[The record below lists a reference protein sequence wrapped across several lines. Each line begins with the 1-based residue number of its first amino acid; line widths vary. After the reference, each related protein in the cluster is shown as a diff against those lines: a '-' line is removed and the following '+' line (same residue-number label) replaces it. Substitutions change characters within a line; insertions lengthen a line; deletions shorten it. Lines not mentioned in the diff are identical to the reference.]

1 QSQRE
6 PQRLP
11 EQRPD
16 LGAAPG
22 AVELRHR
29 GRQRHQRASRHQRH
43 QPADGRAHGH
53 PGEGGGAVAAGDDVV
68 DEADQ
73 AGGEVAGDQRR
84 GERCG
89 RAHFLAQARRRC
101 GRGHGGI
108 RGSGGPASATT
119 LAPRQGGPY
128 FRARTRG
135 RGTPF
140 PVRTMNSSPEPAAP
154 APTPAPRG
162 ACANCGTPLL
172 GDHCYACGQP
182 VKGLVRHFSSIVG
195 DVLDSVFEWDARTPR
210 TLWPLLAKPGYLSLE
225 YFAGRRVRY
234 VSPFRLFFFLA
245 IVAFFVGR
253 LVISA
258 DDGTGAAL
266 NIGGDS
272 GIEVARSIE
281 EVEQARE
288 RALAE
293 IGTAREKLRAAAAG
307 GRAPPRGADAALDAA
322 ETAIRAQADERI
334 AAFREAEAQGGP
346 PPVPR
351 PHRISF
357 GPEEGDPVTNPVTVE
372 WLPDFASAW
381 INRQLGRAER
391 NVQRMQEEPDL
402 LVESLLGAVPST
414 LFVLLPIFA
423 LMLKLAY

>member
-1 QSQRE
+1 
-6 PQRLP
+6 
-11 EQRPD
+11 
-16 LGAAPG
+16 
-22 AVELRHR
+22 
-29 GRQRHQRASRHQRH
+29 
-43 QPADGRAHGH
+43 
-53 PGEGGGAVAAGDDVV
+53 
-68 DEADQ
+68 
-73 AGGEVAGDQRR
+73 
-84 GERCG
+84 
-89 RAHFLAQARRRC
+89 
-101 GRGHGGI
+101 
-108 RGSGGPASATT
+108 
-119 LAPRQGGPY
+119 
-128 FRARTRG
+128 
-135 RGTPF
+135 
-140 PVRTMNSSPEPAAP
+140 MNSSPEPAAP

-225 YFAGRRVRY
+225 YLAGRRVRY

-357 GPEEGDPVTNPVTVE
+357 GPEEWDPVTNPVTVE
-372 WLPDFASAW
+372 WLPDFANDW
-381 INRQLGRAER
+381 INRQIGRAER

-423 LMLKLAY
+423 LMLKLAYLFRRRLYMEHLIVAMHSHAFVCLVLLLVFVTMALEDWLAPDGGAGANVFGLVEAGLWLWIPVYLLLMQKRVYGQGWIMTLLKYFAIGTCYSILLGFGAAFTALASLVWM